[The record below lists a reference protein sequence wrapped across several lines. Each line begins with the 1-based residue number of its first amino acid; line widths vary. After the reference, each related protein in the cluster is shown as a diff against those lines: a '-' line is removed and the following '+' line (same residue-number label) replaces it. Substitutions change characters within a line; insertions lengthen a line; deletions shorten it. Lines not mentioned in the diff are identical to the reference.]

1 MAHGGVTSVPSV
13 SFAVRPI
20 EVVTQVNA
28 VWSVGFSMV
37 RVEPALTIRVSPG
50 ARWVVS
56 VSRVIRRV
64 PVRRWRISSWV
75 TVWAGALV
83 RGGISA
89 RQAASW
95 RLPVRGVA

>member
-50 ARWVVS
+50 AR
-56 VSRVIRRV
+56 
-64 PVRRWRISSWV
+64 
-75 TVWAGALV
+75 
-83 RGGISA
+83 
-89 RQAASW
+89 
-95 RLPVRGVA
+95 